1 MLFSSF
7 SFDFFSFIFIEPVNS
22 GTLLV
27 VTEVLREFWRDLTDF
42 FSGPVLGIYRRKC
55 YGGTKR
61 LRRGKQRVNCVPKQL
76 PRKRCR
82 AGLTHTMRS
91 RLLFFPGSLERRV
104 AAQRVPDGVHP

>member
-1 MLFSSF
+1 MLFSFF
-7 SFDFFSFIFIEPVNS
+7 SFDFLSCIFIEQVNS

-61 LRRGKQRVNCVPKQL
+61 LRLGKQRINCVPKQL
-76 PRKRCR
+76 LRKRSR
-82 AGLTHTMRS
+82 AGLTPAMRS
-91 RLLFFPGSLERRV
+91 RLPFLAKPFGHRIAPHQSPR
-104 AAQRVPDGVHP
+104 AVP

>member
-1 MLFSSF
+1 ILSSFF
-7 SFDFFSFIFIEPVNS
+7 SFDFLSFIFIEPVNS

-61 LRRGKQRVNCVPKQL
+61 LRRGKRRINCVPKQL
-76 PRKRCR
+76 LRKRSR
-82 AGLTHTMRS
+82 AGLTHAIRLP
-91 RLLFFPGSLERRV
+91 LLFFAESLERTSG
-104 AAQRVPDGVHP
+104 AQGVPERI

>member
-1 MLFSSF
+1 MLFSFF
-7 SFDFFSFIFIEPVNS
+7 SFDFLSFIFIEPVNS

-27 VTEVLREFWRDLTDF
+27 VTEGTAGILARSNEF

-61 LRRGKQRVNCVPKQL
+61 LRRGKQRINCVPKQL
-76 PRKRCR
+76 LRKRSR

-91 RLLFFPGSLERRV
+91 RLLFFAESLERRIG
-104 AAQRVPDGVHP
+104 AQGIPERIQP